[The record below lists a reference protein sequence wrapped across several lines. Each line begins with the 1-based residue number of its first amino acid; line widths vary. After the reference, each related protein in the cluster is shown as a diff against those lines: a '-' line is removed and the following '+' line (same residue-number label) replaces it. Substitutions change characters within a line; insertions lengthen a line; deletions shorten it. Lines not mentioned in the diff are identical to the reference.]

1 MSETPMNFSAPPD
14 PPPASRKIPILFGAV
29 LALAAANVYSI
40 YQVKQLQ
47 SSIAETRDQ
56 LAAEIAQVH
65 ETTAVSN
72 QTSKRSVDDLK
83 AELEA
88 ANKRAAALAGQAKI
102 EAARHADDLAY
113 QLQQAQAEQERKAA
127 QISENVN
134 AVSAQVSQV
143 QQETTTNRTK
153 VEEVNTNLAAVKTQT
168 EATKAELEKTI
179 AALTR
184 TQGDLGVQSGLIATN
199 ARELAA
205 LKALGEREYVEFDL
219 RKAKTATRVGDL
231 MVRLTKTD
239 PKKNRYTIEVVVD
252 DKRVEKKDKTIN
264 EPVQFLIPRSRFP
277 YELVVNEVRKD
288 QIIGYLSSPKAQ
300 VQRAA
305 NE

>member
-1 MSETPMNFSAPPD
+1 MSETPLNFYSSPDSARG
-14 PPPASRKIPILFGAV
+14 SRKVAILFGAV
-29 LALAAANVYSI
+29 LALAAANVYTI
-40 YQVKQLQ
+40 YQMKQLQ
-47 SSIAETRDQ
+47 ASIAETRDQ

-83 AELEA
+83 AELEE
-88 ANKRAAALAGQAKI
+88 ANRRAAALAGQAKI

-113 QLQQAQAEQERKAA
+113 QLKQAQAEQERKAA
-127 QISENVN
+127 QIFENVN
-134 AVSAQVSQV
+134 AVSAQVNQV
-143 QQETTTNRTK
+143 QQETATNRTK
-153 VEEVNTNLAAVKTQT
+153 VEEVNTNLAAVKTQA

-205 LKALGEREYVEFDL
+205 LKALGEREYTEFDL
-219 RKAKTATRVGDL
+219 RKSKTATRVGDL
-231 MVRLTKTD
+231 LVRLTKTD
-239 PKKNRYTIEVVVD
+239 PKKNRYSIEVVVD